1 MDDRELLKTVM
12 GIVGEE
18 NCRDDCAVLPC
29 GDQLMV
35 ATTDMLHSTT
45 DFVEGMTDWQ
55 IGWMSAAVTISD
67 IASMGAAPKY
77 LLIAVGLDRW
87 EHLTAVMQGAQDCCR
102 KFGAAIIGGDID
114 HHGELTVVTTGL
126 GLVDR
131 EHIARREGAR
141 PGDLVCITGT
151 PGQAQAWLDG
161 YKQYEKALF
170 EPQPRVAEGQAART
184 RGRDR
189 DDGRQR
195 RDCPLALR
203 SHERE
208 RMRVFDR
215 FRSRPAGQYPGTAG
229 PRAGALWRRGLRT
242 DLHARPGPV
251 SRWPVFPARLSG
263 KRPRKRR
270 CSWMGSP
277 WRNAG
282 TSTSGYRQAHFS

>member
-87 EHLTAVMQGAQDCCR
+87 EHLAGVMQGAQDCCK

-131 EHIARREGAR
+131 AHIARREGGR
-141 PGDLVCITGT
+141 PGDLVCITGI

-170 EPQPRVAEGQAART
+170 EPQPRVAEGRLLARGGVTAMMDDSDGIALSLYDLMSVNDCGFSIDSGLVPRPVGIPELQARE
-184 RGRDR
+184 
-189 DDGRQR
+189 
-195 RDCPLALR
+195 LALYGGGDY
-203 SHERE
+203 ELIFTL
-208 RMRVFDR
+208 VPDR
-215 FRSRPAGQYPGTAG
+215 YPVAGVPCTVIGKAIPEKAVLADG
-229 PRAGALWRRGLRT
+229 KPMEKRGYQ
-242 DLHARPGPV
+242 HQW
-251 SRWPVFPARLSG
+251 S
-263 KRPRKRR
+263 
-270 CSWMGSP
+270 
-277 WRNAG
+277 
-282 TSTSGYRQAHFS
+282 